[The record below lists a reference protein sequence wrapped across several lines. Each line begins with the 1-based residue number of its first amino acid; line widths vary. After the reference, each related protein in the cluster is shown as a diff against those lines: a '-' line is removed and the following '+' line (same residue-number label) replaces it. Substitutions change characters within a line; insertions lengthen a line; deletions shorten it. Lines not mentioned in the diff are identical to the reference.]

1 MAKKIR
7 VILGLLVLVLLL
19 VSLVYFVA
27 SSTSSSDALR
37 TVQVGRRELRVVIST
52 NGIIEPIDRNEVYSP
67 LDAFVAAIH
76 GQEGSQILKGQ
87 MLLRLESQTLR
98 TSLAEA
104 KAAVLE
110 ARRQARLVIG
120 GPPKEELTALDA
132 SISEHTLQL
141 EQTSK
146 DLQLEESLLA
156 KQATTRAAVENLRK
170 QRDLL
175 QVRLEG
181 FRQKKLDLQA
191 RYSEE
196 EKDWEKNKLVELNK
210 QVTVLEQQLQME
222 SVVAPKSG
230 VIYSLPVKSG
240 SFVGKGEL
248 LAQIYE
254 PGRIRL
260 RAYVDEPDLGRIAKG
275 QAVSIEWDGMP
286 NKQWNGVIEKLAE
299 QVIALNN
306 RSVGYVYCSVDAAP
320 RELIPNLNV
329 KVEITTARRP
339 DVLVIPRSA
348 VIRQG
353 GKTSVLLSKGKQP
366 VVKLVELGLV
376 TSDEIEILSGINA
389 GDTVVINP
397 GEARLNP

>member
-52 NGIIEPIDRNEVYSP
+52 NGIIEPIDHNEVYSP

-104 KAAVLE
+104 KTAVLE

-146 DLQLEESLLA
+146 DLQLEESLLV

-210 QVTVLEQQLQME
+210 QVTVLERQLQME

>member
-146 DLQLEESLLA
+146 DLQLEESLLS

-222 SVVAPKSG
+222 SVVASKSG
-230 VIYSLPVKSG
+230 VIFSLPVKSG

-286 NKQWNGVIEKLAE
+286 NKRWNGVIEKLAE

-353 GKTSVLLSKGKQP
+353 GKTSVLLSKGKQA
-366 VVKLVELGLV
+366 VVKPVDLGLV

-397 GEARLNP
+397 GEVRLNP